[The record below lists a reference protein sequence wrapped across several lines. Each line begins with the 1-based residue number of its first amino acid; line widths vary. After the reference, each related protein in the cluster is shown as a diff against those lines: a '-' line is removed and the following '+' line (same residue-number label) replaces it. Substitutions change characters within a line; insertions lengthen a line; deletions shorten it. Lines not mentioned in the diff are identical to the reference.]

1 VTTAQAQEHN
11 LAIWRLAKGYHQDGL
26 CAFFDDLTLQFM
38 FEFRDS
44 HGKSAPYALPVSHG

>member
-1 VTTAQAQEHN
+1 VTVGQAQERN

-44 HGKSAPYALPVSHG
+44 HGQSAPYALPVSHG